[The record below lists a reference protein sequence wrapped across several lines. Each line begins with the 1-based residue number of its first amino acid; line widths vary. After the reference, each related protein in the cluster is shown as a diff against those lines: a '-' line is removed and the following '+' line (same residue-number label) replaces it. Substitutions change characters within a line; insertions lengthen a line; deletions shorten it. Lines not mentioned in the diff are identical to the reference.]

1 MKKYYSLLKSSLK
14 DKSSVMTEIINL
26 EAIQHLPKGTEFFV
40 SDLHGEYGAFDYL
53 LRNGSGII
61 RKKIDEYFGDDLSDS
76 DKDEMALLIYYPT
89 KQIALMREYRGSIY
103 VEQYL

>member
-1 MKKYYSLLKSSLK
+1 MEKYYSLLKSSLK

-53 LRNGSGII
+53 L
-61 RKKIDEYFGDDLSDS
+61 
-76 DKDEMALLIYYPT
+76 
-89 KQIALMREYRGSIY
+89 
-103 VEQYL
+103 